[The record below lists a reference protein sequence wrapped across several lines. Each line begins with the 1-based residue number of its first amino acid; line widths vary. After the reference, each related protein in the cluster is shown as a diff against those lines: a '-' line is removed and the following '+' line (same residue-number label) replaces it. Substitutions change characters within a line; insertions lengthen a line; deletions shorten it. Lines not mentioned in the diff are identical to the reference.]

1 MMYSHKIFDKTS
13 LFREVKRWKLKS
25 EKIVFTNGCFDLL
38 HPGHI
43 YTLTEAKALGT
54 KLIAAVNSDNSVKR
68 LKGPDRPIQNE
79 EERVIQLAALTVV
92 DAVVVFDEST
102 PLELIELVLPDVL
115 VKGGDWDLNKIV
127 GADVVKQNGGQVI
140 NIPLLEGYSTTV
152 LIDKIRKASQ

>member
-1 MMYSHKIFDKTS
+1 
-13 LFREVKRWKLKS
+13 
-25 EKIVFTNGCFDLL
+25 
-38 HPGHI
+38 
-43 YTLTEAKALGT
+43 
-54 KLIAAVNSDNSVKR
+54 
-68 LKGPDRPIQNE
+68 
-79 EERVIQLAALTVV
+79 VV